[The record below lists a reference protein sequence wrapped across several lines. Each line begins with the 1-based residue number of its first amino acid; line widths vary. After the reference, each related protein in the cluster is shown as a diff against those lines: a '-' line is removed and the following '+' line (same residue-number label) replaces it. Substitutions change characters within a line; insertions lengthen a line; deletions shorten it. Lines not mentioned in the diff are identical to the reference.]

1 MTERFEK
8 SIRTLE
14 LPRVLELLAH
24 HAVSQE
30 AKERALALR
39 PATELEDVQRLQ
51 AETAAAVAMSN
62 LGNAPGFG
70 DLKPVAASLQRASLG
85 GALNPKELL
94 DIARVLRCAR
104 ETQSCQTEQEEASC
118 SISLPPPPPNICRS
132 PSSPSAPTASWCR

>member
-85 GALNPKELL
+85 GALNPNKQISGGQ
-94 DIARVLRCAR
+94 DLRR
-104 ETQSCQTEQEEASC
+104 HP
-118 SISLPPPPPNICRS
+118 L
-132 PSSPSAPTASWCR
+132 